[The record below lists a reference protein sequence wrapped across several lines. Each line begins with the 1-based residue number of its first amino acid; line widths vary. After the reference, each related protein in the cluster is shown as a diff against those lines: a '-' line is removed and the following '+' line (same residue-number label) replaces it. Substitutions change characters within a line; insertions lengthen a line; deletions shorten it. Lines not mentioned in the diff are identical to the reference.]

1 MLELMCRMVGYLGQ
15 ALPVRTLL
23 DDRPHSLERQSY
35 AARELSSSVVSAD
48 GWGFSFYVP
57 HEDEPCVYRS
67 GLPIWADSNRLSLG
81 RAVITGC
88 ALAAVR
94 SATDPLSH
102 GIHNTQPFSFGRLS
116 FLHNGYVKPF
126 RGRLQRA
133 LRDSLG
139 DEAYALIRGDT
150 DSEHYFA
157 LIVDEWLAASRA
169 QHSHDEVHHL
179 SGALERATTRLLELG
194 RAHGAE
200 VLVAAVLADGASL
213 ALLRAGCWPSGNG
226 SQGHAAA
233 VSDRAAG
240 APPTLYVTSVNGG
253 VTVASEPL
261 DDVSEWRPVEIGAPL
276 LAERRGESVVMA
288 RARVA

>member
-1 MLELMCRMVGYLGQ
+1 MVGYLGQ

-35 AARELSSSVVSAD
+35 AARELSGSVVAAD

-81 RAVITGC
+81 RAVVTEC
-88 ALAAVR
+88 VLAAVR
-94 SATDPLSH
+94 SATDPFSH
-102 GIHNTQPFSFGRLS
+102 GIQNTQPFTFGRLS

-139 DEAYALIRGDT
+139 DEAYALVRGDT
-150 DSEHYFA
+150 DSEHFFA
-157 LIVDEWLAASRA
+157 LVVDEWLSLAR
-169 QHSHDEVHHL
+169 VPHL
-179 SGALERATTRLLELG
+179 DDGRHRLSAALERATERLLELG

-200 VLVAAVLADGASL
+200 VLVAAVLGDGACLS
-213 ALLRAGCWPSGNG
+213 LLRAGAPG
-226 SQGHAAA
+226 S
-233 VSDRAAG
+233 
-240 APPTLYVTSVNGG
+240 PPTLYVTSLEGG

-261 DDVSEWRPVEIGAPL
+261 DDASEWQPVEVGAPL
-276 LAERRGESVVMA
+276 FAERRGDGVVVA
-288 RARVA
+288 RARGA